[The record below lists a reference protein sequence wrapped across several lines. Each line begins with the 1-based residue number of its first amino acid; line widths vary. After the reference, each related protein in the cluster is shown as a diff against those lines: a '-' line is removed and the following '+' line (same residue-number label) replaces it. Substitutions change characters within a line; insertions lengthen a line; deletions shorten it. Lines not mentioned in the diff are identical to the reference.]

1 VALKRGKKEDLKDY
15 LSRTG
20 YAHQK
25 LAKVKSSARKKNPS
39 NPIALVTV
47 GIVVII
53 IISVVYFMGGDEER
67 GTQAALTT
75 NQSQEDIETENVETS
90 EPRITCKDF
99 TSLPDEIS
107 CEDAIEL
114 ALEKYPGEYNSVD
127 KTQLTFSNRES
138 SNAEIIKQDVWLI
151 GIDLKEPIQSLERI
165 FSRVVVSI
173 DRTTGNI
180 SPYRLVGAENA

>member
-1 VALKRGKKEDLKDY
+1 VALKRGKKEELKDY

-138 SNAEIIKQDVWLI
+138 SNAETIKQDVWLI
-151 GIDLKEPIQSLERI
+151 EIDLKEPIQSLESNYNSVEISVNRN
-165 FSRVVVSI
+165 
-173 DRTTGNI
+173 TGELGL
-180 SPYRLVGAENA
+180 YKLFGE